1 MQSRHRSIER
11 SQPPFARSLSKR
23 LTQSMDRGL
32 ANQNPNETPGSVQS
46 AAVNHFNRVKPH
58 MSTSNIVD
66 PYNQL
71 REEEDL
77 EDLEQAGDYNVNDNS
92 LRLNKPTSSNS
103 ANQFQATP
111 SRQPAQNSYTQGTVN
126 IPKVNP
132 ASFMNRFP
140 KESANL
146 SNRSN
151 DPNNM
156 YQSVNKKP
164 NTISNFN
171 QNRNV
176 ETLPAQNEPFENLDE
191 YYTVSR
197 NKCLLFNIFNK
208 DF

>member
-92 LRLNKPTSSNS
+92 LR
-103 ANQFQATP
+103 NQFQATP

-140 KESANL
+140 KDSANL

-171 QNRNV
+171 PNRNV

-197 NKCLLFNIFNK
+197 N
-208 DF
+208 